1 MEAGWA
7 WSAIQDGFGE
17 ALDYA
22 ISLYPDERGL
32 DADKAVQLA
41 EDIFSARYRAL
52 IEDVRHDVL
61 EAALGDADASLLMSP
76 RAVNFR
82 VAAMKIAAE
91 KADLV
96 QTATRPINLVAS
108 AEKKEIE
115 IQAWTNQMVSDLDS
129 PEAVAL
135 VEVLPECSTQ
145 VAAAMLNEDAAS
157 AMTAIGALRGKINAF
172 FESTMVMVDDLK
184 VRDARLSMLKKV
196 GDLLS
201 MVGDWTKL
209 TPDA

>member
-1 MEAGWA
+1 
-7 WSAIQDGFGE
+7 
-17 ALDYA
+17 
-22 ISLYPDERGL
+22 
-32 DADKAVQLA
+32 
-41 EDIFSARYRAL
+41 
-52 IEDVRHDVL
+52 VL

-108 AEKKEIE
+108 AEKKGIE
-115 IQAWTNQMVSDLDS
+115 IQAWTNQMVDDLDS
-129 PEAVAL
+129 AEAVAL
-135 VEVLPECSTQ
+135 VELLPECSTQ
-145 VAAAMLNEDAAS
+145 VAAAMLNEDATS
-157 AMTAIGALRGKINAF
+157 AMVAIGELQGKINAF
-172 FESTMVMVDDLK
+172 FDSTMVMVDDIK
-184 VRDARLSMLKKV
+184 VRDARLSMLRKV